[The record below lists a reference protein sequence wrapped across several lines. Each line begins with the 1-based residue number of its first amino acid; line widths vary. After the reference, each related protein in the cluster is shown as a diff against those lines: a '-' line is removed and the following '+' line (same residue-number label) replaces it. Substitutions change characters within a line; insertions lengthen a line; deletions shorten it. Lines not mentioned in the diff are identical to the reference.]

1 MTIVFD
7 TVFTGENEVTYLLR
21 STKEETT
28 DNPFVKYKT
37 AAYVKEKLSGS
48 EPQENDK
55 DVGSFEIQGPGLVE
69 AVAAAQ
75 AIEEPGADAA
85 ALANAEVEFRRAL
98 AIEEAADEPD
108 LKNTGIAHWNLAGVL
123 EKKGQLDEAE
133 VEFRHALAIVKKD
146 DEDDEDDEDPKA
158 TGETMKSLARVLE
171 KKGQLDDAEEM
182 YRRAQATG
190 VVPLCEP
197 DLDNRNTMYMLIGID
212 ENHQGIKLS
221 KQLIH
226 ETCKLIEKTTTPE
239 QYMNILQYQKIF
251 IDDDVSPNREVW
263 RREPPHGRLSH
274 LRTTF
279 WDNIG
284 MEPLPLPMQLGFC
297 KGREGN
303 GYHKSINY
311 SRLCE
316 WADRAYTK
324 RKRRGG
330 RRGKKTT
337 RKPKRKSN
345 NMGNGKTRHKRKTKR
360 YKSRIIRRKA
370 LKHKTRGKKI
380 HKRRNMTRRRKNG
393 RT

>member
-108 LKNTGIAHWNLAGVL
+108 LKNTGIAHWNLAG
-123 EKKGQLDEAE
+123 
-133 VEFRHALAIVKKD
+133 
-146 DEDDEDDEDPKA
+146 
-158 TGETMKSLARVLE
+158 VLE